1 MVPRWRFW
9 THAPPKG
16 TGLAYDSITNHNQ
29 PMQET
34 NGEDLGGGEVVD
46 SNPYGVINECATIAN
61 NYPPPPPAVRR
72 LVVTFM
78 SWSIL
83 FVQYSPNT
91 DRETLTL
98 PRSGTYSSFPSK
110 NTHSISS

>member
-1 MVPRWRFW
+1 MSCKGVRHGAPVAVLD
-9 THAPPKG
+9 TCSPPPPKG

-61 NYPPPPPAVRR
+61 NYPPPPPPCAD
-72 LVVTFM
+72 
-78 SWSIL
+78 W
-83 FVQYSPNT
+83 
-91 DRETLTL
+91 
-98 PRSGTYSSFPSK
+98 
-110 NTHSISS
+110 